1 MTITKATGESLSQAA
16 ALACELDNTGSIA
29 FHLAAGFAEANRI
42 VCFIKSM
49 GEDNE

>member
-1 MTITKATGESLSQAA
+1 MKVTKANGKSLSQAA

-42 VCFIKSM
+42 VCFVKSM
-49 GEDNE
+49 GEDKE